1 MKFILLIIYIFITS
15 QVFLRAED
23 PFDLVKIGKALGFPA
38 DQMIIEDYL
47 QTERFIY
54 TTQSVVEAGNQ
65 TSPPFSP
72 EHILKAYKIMGKN
85 PSSFLPIIITIV
97 DKDTY
102 ESDRMKSLRSR
113 LAPIV
118 EKPSA
123 EGGRLPYGDF
133 EISATE
139 IGFFLIDEI
148 RTPAH
153 PLYEKS
159 GSLEIGLYVNDCPQT
174 AMSHISFL
182 QVANSNVDLRIAQ
195 YKGIED
201 YTKDFELVL
210 GGEKYFNRFSYPNLD
225 DDGNQVGPQIKR
237 IEPFDQMIIEVF
249 KALNTE
255 VLESPILNSFR
266 KDQKPSAP
274 VIVPN
279 ITVPA
284 QPIISEE
291 TKTLPVQTTS
301 EISSPPPKEKSWLW
315 LWIITLLA
323 ALSLIALFVKRLKVK
338 RS

>member
-1 MKFILLIIYIFITS
+1 M
-15 QVFLRAED
+15 
-23 PFDLVKIGKALGFPA
+23 
-38 DQMIIEDYL
+38 
-47 QTERFIY
+47 
-54 TTQSVVEAGNQ
+54 
-65 TSPPFSP
+65 
-72 EHILKAYKIMGKN
+72 
-85 PSSFLPIIITIV
+85 
-97 DKDTY
+97 
-102 ESDRMKSLRSR
+102 
-113 LAPIV
+113 
-118 EKPSA
+118 
-123 EGGRLPYGDF
+123 
-133 EISATE
+133 
-139 IGFFLIDEI
+139 
-148 RTPAH
+148 
-153 PLYEKS
+153 
-159 GSLEIGLYVNDCPQT
+159 
-174 AMSHISFL
+174 L